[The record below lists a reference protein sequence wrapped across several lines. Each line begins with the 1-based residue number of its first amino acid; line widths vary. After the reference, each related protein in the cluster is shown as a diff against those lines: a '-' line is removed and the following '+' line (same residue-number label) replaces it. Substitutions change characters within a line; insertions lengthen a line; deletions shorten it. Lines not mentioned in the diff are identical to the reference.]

1 MLSFKYPIMRSQK
14 SLFWFL
20 LLNVVVSITATLTAI
35 WIWEQYKQNNS
46 DGTVVQSISPEEQ
59 SEIPIVREL
68 PPTDHQVVHIENVFG
83 AGDIVNEA
91 VLIRVTGISTL
102 WLEDWV
108 ISDTAENS
116 YTFPALKLNDGGAI
130 NLYTKAGSNS
140 AIALFWG
147 MQKPVWQVGET
158 ITITDYEGN
167 LRAEYVI
174 P

>member
-1 MLSFKYPIMRSQK
+1 MRSQK

-20 LLNVVVSITATLTAI
+20 LLNVVVSLTATLTAI

-46 DGTVVQSISPEEQ
+46 SAIVVQSSSSEKQ
-59 SEIPIVREL
+59 SETIVVRGL
-68 PPTDHQVVHIENVFG
+68 PPTDLQLVHIENVFG
-83 AGDIVNEA
+83 MGDINNEA

-102 WLEDWV
+102 WLEGWV
-108 ISDTAENS
+108 VSDMEGNS

-147 MQKPVWQVGET
+147 MQKPVWQAGET
-158 ITITDYEGN
+158 ITITDYDGN
-167 LRAEYVI
+167 IRAEYVI

>member
-20 LLNVVVSITATLTAI
+20 LLNVVVSFTATLTAI

-46 DGTVVQSISPEEQ
+46 AAVVAQSSSAEKQ
-59 SEIPIVREL
+59 SETIVVREL
-68 PPTDHQVVHIENVFG
+68 PPTDKQVVHIENIFG
-83 AGDIVNEA
+83 VGDINNEA
-91 VLIRVTGISTL
+91 VLIRVTGTPTL
-102 WLEDWV
+102 WLEGWT
-108 ISDTAENS
+108 ISDSEGNS

-130 NLYTKAGSNS
+130 NLYSKAGANS

-147 MQKPVWQVGET
+147 MQKSVWQVGET
-158 ITITDYEGN
+158 ITITDYKGN